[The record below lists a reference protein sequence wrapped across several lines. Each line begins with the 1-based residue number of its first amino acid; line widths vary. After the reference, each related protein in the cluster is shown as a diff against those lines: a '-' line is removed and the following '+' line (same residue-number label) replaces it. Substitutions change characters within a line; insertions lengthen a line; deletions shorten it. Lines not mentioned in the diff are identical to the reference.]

1 MCVFRFP
8 DDPYY
13 CGMRARVPNF
23 VSAAA
28 ANGKAGKS
36 GPSAGGGAATGWP
49 GYGGG
54 GGAAKEN
61 QHQMAA
67 GVKARINSKH
77 NAQQQVSIAA
87 IFDKG
92 SVLFKQQ
99 KQCVSANA

>member
-1 MCVFRFP
+1 MCLFRFP

-23 VSAAA
+23 VSAA

-87 IFDKG
+87 IFAIKD
-92 SVLFKQQ
+92 LFFERQ
-99 KQCVSANA
+99 KKCVSANA